1 MYYDK
6 KIPEVLKP
14 LDYYKILIGK
24 INYVLSINKDDK
36 TFIKYKVLIDSY
48 ISELKPKKEERKIY
62 PSIFDNYLTS
72 SLRSNLFELND
83 ELFLINCFIN
93 DIEINDD
100 IEKRL
105 RKIHP
110 KFNSPLWILKRNYIN
125 GDYRSLLSD
134 IRFDIDLYSDMAY
147 KNDLI
152 STYYLMI
159 YYANL
164 PNDRFDY
171 GLFKYWADRLSTLG
185 LGRGLLIDALSFEHT
200 KEEQLTLIKKAAD
213 LGDAKAQFKYASLL
227 DNNTKEYV
235 EYMISSADNYYKDSA
250 YYAGLIFEKYGLYEE
265 AYSYFLKDY
274 ESENCLKKI
283 SEYIDRFDF
292 YASDEIIQQ
301 IHELEFY
308 GALDD
313 LIDFDNEDEEDIEE

>member
-1 MYYDK
+1 M
-6 KIPEVLKP
+6 
-14 LDYYKILIGK
+14 
-24 INYVLSINKDDK
+24 
-36 TFIKYKVLIDSY
+36 
-48 ISELKPKKEERKIY
+48 
-62 PSIFDNYLTS
+62 
-72 SLRSNLFELND
+72 
-83 ELFLINCFIN
+83 
-93 DIEINDD
+93 
-100 IEKRL
+100 
-105 RKIHP
+105 
-110 KFNSPLWILKRNYIN
+110 KRNYIN